1 MNIIFLI
8 HLIFLFGILIVPF
21 MNNQKNLEFY
31 SMLIP
36 FIFYHWSVNDDT
48 CALTQAEML
57 VTGKHKEETF
67 MGRLVGPIYKMEDT
81 EVNKMTK
88 TLFFALWAFVQYRL
102 GHFKGFVED
111 LNNLKLHTKMKI

>member
-67 MGRLVGPIYKMEDT
+67 MGRLVGPIYKME
-81 EVNKMTK
+81 E
-88 TLFFALWAFVQYRL
+88 
-102 GHFKGFVED
+102 
-111 LNNLKLHTKMKI
+111 LNQ

>member
-67 MGRLVGPIYKMEDT
+67 MGRLVGPIYKMEDN

-102 GHFKGFVED
+102 GHFKGFIED
-111 LNNLKLHTKMKI
+111 LNNIKLNTKMKI